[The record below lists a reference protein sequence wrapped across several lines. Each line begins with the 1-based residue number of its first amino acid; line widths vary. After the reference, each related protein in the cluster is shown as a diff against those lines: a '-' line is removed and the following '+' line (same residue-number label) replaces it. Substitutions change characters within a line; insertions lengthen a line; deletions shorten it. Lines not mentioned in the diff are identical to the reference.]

1 MERAEHVAW
10 RWGLEPL
17 GSGLLAQLFLKW
29 LEAEI
34 WGVAEGGGALPAPP
48 LLWVWEL
55 RAAQG

>member
-10 RWGLEPL
+10 RWGAGTDWFRPP
-17 GSGLLAQLFLKW
+17 GLALKW

-34 WGVAEGGGALPAPP
+34 WGVAEGGGALPAPL